1 MENNKFIHFNLS
13 AGTYSIDDFNVKIK
27 VAILQKRQDWEP
39 PQIKDLKLVI
49 PEHYTFIASNTIF
62 IALGIRDNYLEK
74 TLPPGSYKISLDT
87 SPPPKSLSLHCKQI
101 NKIKNELDGQ
111 PSSLLASMHVSN
123 YKATFSPMHLVFLE
137 LDTHQPHLD
146 FKILDENNNEVIL
159 RTFYLQLLY
168 DNETKIYPNLNPT
181 ASQEPQTYRLKKLT
195 EIEAFFLDEIEVCKR
210 TAKKMKQFNTIT
222 GIVDTGLITSTVI
235 TRGVSIAAF
244 ASGVGLPVG
253 IALSGTSLLLTLV
266 TVITQKSFKTLTIK
280 EENHNSVKLLAQSKL
295 DSIANI
301 ISQAMQDKVIS
312 FTEFHK
318 VLQEVEKYCKL

>member
-168 DNETKIYPNLNPT
+168 DNETKIYSNLNPT

-195 EIEAFFLDEIEVCKR
+195 EIEAFFLDEIEVR
-210 TAKKMKQFNTIT
+210 ERLPKK
-222 GIVDTGLITSTVI
+222 
-235 TRGVSIAAF
+235 
-244 ASGVGLPVG
+244 
-253 IALSGTSLLLTLV
+253 
-266 TVITQKSFKTLTIK
+266 
-280 EENHNSVKLLAQSKL
+280 
-295 DSIANI
+295 
-301 ISQAMQDKVIS
+301 
-312 FTEFHK
+312 
-318 VLQEVEKYCKL
+318 